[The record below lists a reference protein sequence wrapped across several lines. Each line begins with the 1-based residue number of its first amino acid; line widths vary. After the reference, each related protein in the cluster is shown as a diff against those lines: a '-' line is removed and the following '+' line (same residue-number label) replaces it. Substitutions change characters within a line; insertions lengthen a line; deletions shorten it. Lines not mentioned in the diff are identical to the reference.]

1 MSVSSANRSSQTF
14 VPFTV
19 GFMNDSL
26 LQATQHFN
34 QSLLLQFAGITNPLL
49 ITAALFSRTCS
60 HKDSDLGYKTGKMN
74 SEVSGAKMPLK
85 FAEIVIFNFNKVV

>member
-1 MSVSSANRSSQTF
+1 MSVSRSLQTF

-34 QSLLLQFAGITNPLL
+34 QSLLQFAGITNPLL

>member
-1 MSVSSANRSSQTF
+1 MSVSSANRSSQMF

-34 QSLLLQFAGITNPLL
+34 QSLLQFAGITNPLL
-49 ITAALFSRTCS
+49 ITAALLSRTCS
-60 HKDSDLGYKTGKMN
+60 HKDSDRTGKMKY
-74 SEVSGAKMPLK
+74 EVSDAKMLLK